1 MEAEPKS
8 LSRPSKALVL
18 AVCASIAV
26 SGCAGMNYQIAS
38 DDPCGA
44 ARQQLKGIE
53 EYFLQ
58 SAAAGAVGGA
68 LLGALAGGLI
78 GGDAKGA
85 AIGAV
90 AGAAAGGLGGYF
102 LAKSQA
108 NQGDPTKTA
117 QAISGDISTDNAQ
130 LDRVSTA
137 FRGAKDCR
145 FNAAERV
152 KADFRAGRTDRAAAQ
167 ARLARQ
173 RALFNEDVEFA
184 RGLGSKFEERG
195 NEFRF
200 ASDQLVSPTPAV
212 AQATP
217 TPAPTTTSTP
227 RPSTPRPA
235 PAPARTAAA
244 SKPPEI
250 QNVAQLTESNQVKR
264 KALADDIAGA
274 QTAAARSFELEGSI
288 SRLPAAGAVAQN
300 G

>member
-1 MEAEPKS
+1 MEAETKS
-8 LSRPSKALVL
+8 FSRPRKALVL

-26 SGCAGMNYQIAS
+26 SGCASMNYQIAA
-38 DDPCGA
+38 DDPCGT
-44 ARQQLKGIE
+44 ARQQLKSIE
-53 EYFLQ
+53 DYFLQ

-102 LAKSQA
+102 LAKQQA
-108 NQGDPTKTA
+108 NQGDPSATA
-117 QAISGDISTDNAQ
+117 RSISGDITTDNAQ

-137 FRGAKDCR
+137 FRGARDCR

-152 KADFRAGRTDRAAAQ
+152 KADFRAGRIDRNAAQ
-167 ARLARQ
+167 SRLARQ
-173 RALFNEDVEFA
+173 RTLFNEDIEFA

-200 ASDQLVSPTPAV
+200 ASDQLVGPTPAV
-212 AQATP
+212 AQTAPAAPAAT
-217 TPAPTTTSTP
+217 T
-227 RPSTPRPA
+227 TPRPA
-235 PAPARTAAA
+235 PARQAAA
-244 SKPPEI
+244 SKPPEV

-274 QTAAARSFELEGSI
+274 QTAAARTFELEGSI
-288 SRLPAAGAVAQN
+288 SRLPAAGAIAQN

>member
-1 MEAEPKS
+1 MEAEHRS
-8 LSRPSKALVL
+8 LSRPRKALVL

-26 SGCAGMNYQIAS
+26 SGCASMNYQIAS

-44 ARQQLKGIE
+44 ARQQLKSIE
-53 EYFLQ
+53 DYFLQ

-102 LAKSQA
+102 LAKSNA
-108 NQGDPTKTA
+108 NAGDPTKTA
-117 QAISGDISTDNAQ
+117 QAISGDITTDNAQ

-137 FRGAKDCR
+137 FRGARDCR

-152 KADFRAGRTDRAAAQ
+152 KADFRAGRVDRAAAQ
-167 ARLARQ
+167 AQLARQ

-195 NEFRF
+195 TEFRF
-200 ASDQLVSPTPAV
+200 ASDQLVGPTPAV

-217 TPAPTTTSTP
+217 TPAPTTTTAP

-235 PAPARTAAA
+235 APARTAAA

-288 SRLPAAGAVAQN
+288 SRLPAAGGVAQN

>member
-1 MEAEPKS
+1 MEAEPKP
-8 LSRPSKALVL
+8 LSRPRKALVL

-26 SGCAGMNYQIAS
+26 SGCANMQYQVAS
-38 DDPCGA
+38 DDPCGP
-44 ARQQLKGIE
+44 ARQQLKSIE
-53 EYFLQ
+53 DYFLQ
-58 SAAAGAVGGA
+58 SAAAGAIGGA
-68 LLGALAGGLI
+68 LVGALAGGLI

-85 AIGAV
+85 AIGAA

-102 LAKSQA
+102 LAKQQA

-117 QAISGDISTDNAQ
+117 QAISGDITTENAQ

-137 FRGAKDCR
+137 FRGARDCR

-152 KADFRAGRTDRAAAQ
+152 KADFRAGRIDRAAAQ

-173 RALFNEDVEFA
+173 RTLFNEDVEFA

-200 ASDQLVSPTPAV
+200 ASDQLVGPTPAV
-212 AQATP
+212 AQAAP
-217 TPAPTTTSTP
+217 TPAPAPAATP
-227 RPSTPRPA
+227 QRAPARPA
-235 PAPARTAAA
+235 PAPARPATA

-264 KALADDIAGA
+264 KALSDDIAGA
-274 QTAAARSFELEGSI
+274 QTAAARTFELEGSL
-288 SRLPAAGAVAQN
+288 SRLPPEGAVAQN